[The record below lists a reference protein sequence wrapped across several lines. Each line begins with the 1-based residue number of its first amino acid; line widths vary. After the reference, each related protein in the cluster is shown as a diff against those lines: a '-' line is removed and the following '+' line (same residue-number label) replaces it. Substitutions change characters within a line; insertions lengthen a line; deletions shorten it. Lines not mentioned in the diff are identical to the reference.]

1 MSHPHNHPVGG
12 PKVTQ
17 QHMRDSTDINK
28 IVDKYNRTGV
38 LQSGRASG
46 RQPMFIRMDG
56 LTFHEMLIR
65 VQETQG
71 QFAALP
77 AKIRKRFANNPENLL
92 RFLENKENLEEAIG
106 LGLVDRE
113 SVDPEKLAQMD
124 LVKET
129 EAAEKAEFEEWK
141 RSKANPVPAKA
152 DDEAQPS
159 FQPKKRTR

>member
-1 MSHPHNHPVGG
+1 MSKPHNHPGG
-12 PKVTQ
+12 GQNLTQ
-17 QHMRDSTDINK
+17 QHMQDSTDINK

-38 LQSGRASG
+38 LQSGKASG
-46 RQPMFIRMDG
+46 KKPMFVRLDG
-56 LTFHEMLIR
+56 MSFHEMLIK

-77 AKIRKRFANNPENLL
+77 AKVRKRFANNPENLL
-92 RFLENKENLEEAIG
+92 RFLESKENLQEAID
-106 LGLVDRE
+106 LGLVDRDD
-113 SVDPEKLAQMD
+113 VDPAKIAQMD

-141 RSKANPVPAKA
+141 KSKANPVPKA

-159 FQPKKRTR
+159 FKPNKRTR